1 MKYLDPWLEFTFI
14 TGITKFSQLSIFSE
28 INNLDNI
35 SMFDQYSAIC
45 GISKTELLTAMKPD
59 VELLAKSLGK
69 TFDETVAELSSYY
82 DGYHFSKKSEDVF
95 IHLVWLKR

>member
-1 MKYLDPWLEFTFI
+1 M

-45 GISKTELLTAMKPD
+45 GISKTELLTVMKPD

-69 TFDETVAELSSYY
+69 TFDETVAELSSYMMVII
-82 DGYHFSKKSEDVF
+82 SVKNQKMCL
-95 IHLVWLKR
+95 IRLVWLKR